1 MGQTVELDLA
11 SGGAIKVEVEAP
23 TAGTQGG
30 TARGMVPGARGP
42 GQDMAEVV
50 HRQFSVV
57 AQRVGA
63 MADEI
68 VTALA
73 ANQPDEAKLEIGL
86 RVGADADLWLVKGD
100 ADAHLKLTLTWTK
113 PK

>member
-1 MGQTVELDLA
+1 MSQRVELELA
-11 SGGAIKVEVEAP
+11 GGGAIKVELDVP
-23 TAGTQGG
+23 AGSRPVG
-30 TARGMVPGARGP
+30 TARGMGSASRGA
-42 GQDMAEVV
+42 GQQAAEIV
-50 HRQFSVV
+50 HEQFSLV

-73 ANQPDEAKLEIGL
+73 ASQPDEAKLEIGL